1 MPGPLLKEKIVSN
14 SQIETG
20 KPDHIC
26 PWFLAY
32 LFDNPF
38 RKWFHNPEKML
49 GPYVKKGMTVMDIGC
64 GMGYFSIAMA
74 RLAGDEGKV
83 YSVDIQPEMLDVTM
97 KRAEKKGVDKRI
109 SPILAAG
116 DRIEIEEKADFVLA
130 FWMVH
135 ETPDSKAFFQR
146 LEGSLSRGGKIFVAE
161 PKFHVSRSVF
171 RKELQTAALAG
182 LTEQGKAAAAFSH
195 SALLGR
201 G

>member
-1 MPGPLLKEKIVSN
+1 MSN
-14 SQIETG
+14 SDIQTG

-32 LFDNPF
+32 LFDNPL

-64 GMGYFSIAMA
+64 GMGYFSIGMA
-74 RLAGDEGKV
+74 RLVGDEGKV
-83 YSVDIQPEMLDVTM
+83 YAVDIQPEMLDVAM
-97 KRAEKKGVDKRI
+97 RRARKKEVGPRI
-109 SPILAAG
+109 SPVLAAG
-116 DRIEIEEKADFVLA
+116 DRIGIKEKADFILT

-135 ETPDSKAFFQR
+135 ETPDFKVFFR
-146 LEGSLSRGGKIFVAE
+146 SLADSLSGDGKIFMAE
-161 PKFHVSRSVF
+161 PRFHVSRSVF
-171 RKELQTAALAG
+171 EKEIQAAAAAG
-182 LTEQGKAAAAFSH
+182 LTDLGRPTAAFSH